1 MAYRATRKEREEFV
15 ALIMQ
20 HVDSPE
26 GWDAKFSLAQR
37 LMRYGATYAGIQERA
52 CNGHQDWQGNWD
64 EAAAKRDELKEER
77 LEARITKLCK
87 EFDCVPEFQGDPR
100 GATIKIKVSDGFTND
115 WGHVGICVPGS

>member
-20 HVDSPE
+20 HVDSPD
-26 GWDAKFSLAQR
+26 GWDGKLSLARR
-37 LMRYGATYAGIQERA
+37 LLRYGATYAGIQERQ
-52 CNGHQDWQGNWD
+52 CNGHQDRQGNWD

-77 LEARITKLCK
+77 LVARVVKICA

-100 GATIKIKVSDGFTND
+100 GATIKIKVPDGFTND
-115 WGHVGICVPGS
+115 WGQVGICVPSS